1 MLEHYRKRAA
11 RTAGE
16 ERGFTL
22 IELLVAIV
30 VVAVLA
36 AVAIVGI
43 GSLTN
48 NGTASACKATGDAAR
63 AASAVHYANHDSA
76 YPATFDDMISTHELD
91 ATGLTQSADHLKL
104 SNGSKWTLTM
114 TAGSGTTAPSFACS

>member
-1 MLEHYRKRAA
+1 MLKHYEKRAA
-11 RTAGE
+11 RANGTE
-16 ERGFTL
+16 HGFTL

-30 VVAVLA
+30 VVAILA

-63 AASAVHYANHDSA
+63 AAAAVHYANNDST
-76 YPATFDDMISTHELD
+76 YPATFDSMISAHELD
-91 ATGLTQSADHLKL
+91 ATGLTQSADHLQL